1 MLVSQCPCAGSG
13 EITLNVI
20 DPSAGQCP
28 PPCEVSA
35 SATITIQEPD
45 AISAYTL
52 SKRVTGTTGYL
63 SAGVRSASVLNDGG
77 NDATVNGATIKA
89 GTSLMFPVLGGNTVY
104 GAITYDATD
113 TTLRW
118 DWTAWGA
125 DAPITTAAL
134 VEL

>member
-1 MLVSQCPCAGSG
+1 MLVSQCPCAAAG
-13 EITLNVI
+13 EVTLNVI
-20 DPSAGQCP
+20 DPSCGECP
-28 PPCEVSA
+28 PACEISA
-35 SATITIQEPD
+35 SATITIEEPD
-45 AISAYTL
+45 AISAYTP

-63 SAGVRSASVLNDGG
+63 SAGARSCSVLNDGG
-77 NDATVNGATIKA
+77 ADAIVNGSTIKA

-125 DAPITTAAL
+125 DAPITAAAL